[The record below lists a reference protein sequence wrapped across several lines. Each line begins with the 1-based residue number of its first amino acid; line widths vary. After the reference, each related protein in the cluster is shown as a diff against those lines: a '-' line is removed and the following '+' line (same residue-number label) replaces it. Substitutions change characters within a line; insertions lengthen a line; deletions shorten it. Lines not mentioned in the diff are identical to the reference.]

1 MRGAF
6 SIDLDPNACDGY
18 QRATAAMCRIRAG
31 ELPSI
36 KRYWKGDLRM
46 FAGSPIF

>member
-6 SIDLDPNACDGY
+6 SVDSDPNTCDGY
-18 QRATAAMCRIRAG
+18 RRTTVALCRIRAG

-36 KRYWKGDLRM
+36 KRYWKWGSRM
-46 FAGSPIF
+46 FAGSPMF